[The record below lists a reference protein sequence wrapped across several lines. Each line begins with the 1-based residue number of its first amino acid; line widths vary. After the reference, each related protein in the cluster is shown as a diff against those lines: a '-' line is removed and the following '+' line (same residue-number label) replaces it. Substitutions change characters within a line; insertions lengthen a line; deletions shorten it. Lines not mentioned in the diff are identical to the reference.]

1 MVKMLTPFLLLY
13 SFYQANLS
21 TQTILN
27 VVKALILI
35 ISLIMII
42 SNLFCFSYGNY
53 SDTIIKTNFFDWF
66 KINSEY
72 DYKDLASKGL
82 FEYGN
87 QIGAIL
93 IMFLPFMIYST
104 FKKFGLVN
112 FVTLTCHTFALI
124 LLCTRVSVLGIF
136 IVFIY
141 TLFILYFI
149 TLIRKNKFN
158 LNSCLP
164 VILLLICYGLLLP
177 ANPMFSRMN
186 EHSTIIQTF
195 NSENKEIPKNIT
207 PPVETQE
214 NDEVTSTDSFSN
226 DNDNNHTAY
235 IENTYKDKQIPEQFL
250 LERYPYQYDNEFWYN
265 FLQKD
270 ISLTTNNRYIEL
282 AIIQRVVEINNN
294 PMDNLLGITNTRLQN
309 IFNIEKDF
317 IVQYYALGIIGLLLI
332 FIPYFALIIIFM
344 ANTLK
349 QKLKNLTMINLLA
362 FTTIIFLLGISYMSG
377 NLLNSLSFTI
387 YFVICFYLLR
397 R

>member
-27 VVKALILI
+27 MVKALSLI

-104 FKKFGLVN
+104 FKKLGLVN
-112 FVTLTCHTFALI
+112 FVTLTCHIFALI

-149 TLIRKNKFN
+149 TIIRKNKFN

-195 NSENKEIPKNIT
+195 NSENKEIQKNIT
-207 PPVETQE
+207 PSVETQE
-214 NDEVTSTDSFSN
+214 NDAVTSTDSFSN
-226 DNDNNHTAY
+226 DNDNNHIAY

-332 FIPYFALIIIFM
+332 FIPYFALMIIFM

>member
-1 MVKMLTPFLLLY
+1 M
-13 SFYQANLS
+13 Q
-21 TQTILN
+21 
-27 VVKALILI
+27 
-35 ISLIMII
+35 
-42 SNLFCFSYGNY
+42 
-53 SDTIIKTNFFDWF
+53 
-66 KINSEY
+66 
-72 DYKDLASKGL
+72 
-82 FEYGN
+82 
-87 QIGAIL
+87 
-93 IMFLPFMIYST
+93 
-104 FKKFGLVN
+104 
-112 FVTLTCHTFALI
+112 
-124 LLCTRVSVLGIF
+124 
-136 IVFIY
+136 
-141 TLFILYFI
+141 
-149 TLIRKNKFN
+149 KFN

-195 NSENKEIPKNIT
+195 NSENKEIQKNIT

-226 DNDNNHTAY
+226 DNDNNHIAY